1 MSGAARR
8 GGRRTR
14 GATNQAKGLDGK
26 MSDNA
31 NPADDVERIVAWQC
45 IGCGRIEGPQPCVG
59 VCQDRKVTLVPADA
73 YDSALARMR
82 QAEARLAAL
91 ESLARR
97 MALSTPRN
105 GEWEKSFR
113 ALQDEARRA
122 MRESRAAHV
131 S

>member
-1 MSGAARR
+1 MS
-8 GGRRTR
+8 
-14 GATNQAKGLDGK
+14 AK
-26 MSDNA
+26 
-31 NPADDVERIVAWQC
+31 ADPVDKTERIVAWQC
-45 IGCGRIEGPQPCVG
+45 VGCGRLEGPQPCVG

-73 YDSALARMR
+73 YDSALARLAE
-82 QAEARLAAL
+82 AEARLAAL
-91 ESLARR
+91 ESLTRR

-122 MRESRAAHV
+122 MRDSRAASV

>member
-1 MSGAARR
+1 MSA
-8 GGRRTR
+8 
-14 GATNQAKGLDGK
+14 
-26 MSDNA
+26 NA
-31 NPADDVERIVAWQC
+31 DPGNEIERIVAWQC

-59 VCQDRKVTLVPADA
+59 VCQDRKVALVAADA
-73 YDSALARMR
+73 YDAALARL
-82 QAEARLAAL
+82 AATEGRLAAL

-122 MRESRAAHV
+122 MRESRAADV

>member
-1 MSGAARR
+1 
-8 GGRRTR
+8 
-14 GATNQAKGLDGK
+14 

-31 NPADDVERIVAWQC
+31 DPGNEAERIVAWQC
-45 IGCGRIEGPQPCVG
+45 VGCGRLEAPQPCVG

-73 YDSALARMR
+73 YDAALARLND
-82 QAEARLAAL
+82 AEARLAAL

-113 ALQDEARRA
+113 ALRDEARRA
-122 MRESRAAHV
+122 MRQSRAANV